1 METLLSVSAR
11 SDDEQRYVSTVREAL
26 AQTQLIVRA
35 HIRDKATL
43 LLRSIAD
50 SGSQQVTVVKATGT
64 GLVLRIRSKTV
75 TTEGFSKR
83 AILKSVRAAFSLSRG
98 VSREFIL
105 ALSTK
110 KESK

>member
-1 METLLSVSAR
+1 MKALLAVSAT
-11 SDDEQRYVSTVREAL
+11 DADLQKYALTVREAL
-26 AQTQLIVRA
+26 TQAKLIVRQ
-35 HIRDKATL
+35 HIRDKNTL
-43 LLRSIAD
+43 LIRSIAD
-50 SGSQQVTVVKATGT
+50 SGSQQVTLVKATDT

-75 TTEGFSKR
+75 TTDGFSKR
-83 AILKSVRAAFSLSRG
+83 AILKATRSAFALARG